1 MRGVVSVSTD
11 DEIVRVFEGLVRT
24 ASEAQRLL
32 AEEGVVTDSG
42 APHPAVAIEQRC
54 SAEIARW
61 TTARSDLFGE
71 QKKVHGS
78 SGRGKF
84 QSLRAVE

>member
-1 MRGVVSVSTD
+1 MDVNTD
-11 DEIVRVFEGLVRT
+11 ESIISVFEGLVRT
-24 ASEAQRLL
+24 AREAQEILDL
-32 AEEGVVTDSG
+32 EGIVTEQG
-42 APHPAVAIEQRC
+42 VPHPAVAIEQKC

-61 TTARSDLFGE
+61 TTARPDLFGE
-71 QKKVHGS
+71 QKKSHGS

>member
-1 MRGVVSVSTD
+1 MSVSTD
-11 DEIVRVFEGLVRT
+11 DEIVRVFDGLVRT
-24 ASEAQRLL
+24 ASEAQRMI
-32 AEEGVVTDSG
+32 AEEGIVTDQG
-42 APHPAVAIEQRC
+42 VPHPAVAIEQKC

-61 TTARSDLFGE
+61 TTARPDLFGE
-71 QKKVHGS
+71 QKKSHVS

>member
-1 MRGVVSVSTD
+1 MNA
-11 DEIVRVFEGLVRT
+11 DEDIVRVFEGLVRT
-24 ASEAQRLL
+24 AAEAQEVLGR
-32 AEEGVVTDSG
+32 EGIVTDTG
-42 APHPAVAIEQRC
+42 APHPAVAIEQKC

-61 TTARSDLFGE
+61 TTARPDLFGE
-71 QKKVHGS
+71 QKKSHGT

>member
-1 MRGVVSVSTD
+1 MGVNAD
-11 DEIVRVFEGLVRT
+11 DEIVRVFDGLVRT
-24 ASEAQRLL
+24 ASEARRMI
-32 AEEGVVTDSG
+32 AEEGIVTDQG
-42 APHPAVAIEQRC
+42 APHSAVAIEQKC

-61 TTARSDLFGE
+61 TTARPDLFGE
-71 QKKVHGS
+71 QKKFHGS

>member
-1 MRGVVSVSTD
+1 MNTD
-11 DEIVRVFEGLVRT
+11 ESIISVFEGMVRT
-24 ASEAQRLL
+24 AREAQEILDV
-32 AEEGVVTDSG
+32 EGIVTEQG
-42 APHPAVAIEQRC
+42 VPHPAVAIEQKC

-61 TTARSDLFGE
+61 TTARPDLFGE
-71 QKKVHGS
+71 QKKSHGS

>member
-1 MRGVVSVSTD
+1 MGVDTD
-11 DEIVRVFEGLVRT
+11 ESIISVFEGLVRT
-24 ASEAQRLL
+24 AREAQEVL
-32 AEEGVVTDSG
+32 ASEGIVTDQG
-42 APHPAVAIEQRC
+42 APHPAVAIEQKC

-61 TTARSDLFGE
+61 TTARPDLFGE

>member
-1 MRGVVSVSTD
+1 MSTD
-11 DEIVRVFEGLVRT
+11 DEIVRVFDGLVRT

-42 APHPAVAIEQRC
+42 VPHPAVVIEQKC

-61 TTARSDLFGE
+61 TTARPDLFGE
-71 QKKVHGS
+71 QRKSHGS

>member
-1 MRGVVSVSTD
+1 MNTD
-11 DEIVRVFEGLVRT
+11 EDIIRIFEGLVST
-24 ASEAQRLL
+24 ALEAQELIR
-32 AEEGVVTDSG
+32 ERGVTVDVNGSLV
-42 APHPAVAIEQRC
+42 PNPAVLIEQKC

-61 TTARSDLFGE
+61 TTARPDLFGE
-71 QKKVHGS
+71 RKRSAAS

>member
-1 MRGVVSVSTD
+1 MDADV
-11 DEIVRVFEGLVRT
+11 EIVRVFEGLVRT
-24 ASEAQRLL
+24 ASEAQEVLTR
-32 AEEGVVTDSG
+32 EGIVTDSG
-42 APHPAVAIEQRC
+42 APHPAVAIEQKC

-61 TTARSDLFGE
+61 TTARPDLFGE
-71 QKKVHGS
+71 QKKSHGS

>member
-1 MRGVVSVSTD
+1 MDMDV
-11 DEIVRVFEGLVRT
+11 EIVRVFEGLVRT
-24 ASEAQRLL
+24 ASEAQEVLGR
-32 AEEGVVTDSG
+32 EGIVTDTG
-42 APHPAVAIEQRC
+42 APHPAVAIEQKC

-61 TTARSDLFGE
+61 TTARPDLFGE
-71 QKKVHGS
+71 QKKSHGT

>member
-1 MRGVVSVSTD
+1 MDVDTD
-11 DEIVRVFEGLVRT
+11 ESIISVFEGLVRT
-24 ASEAQRLL
+24 AREAQEILDV
-32 AEEGVVTDSG
+32 EGIVTEQG
-42 APHPAVAIEQRC
+42 VPHPAVAIEQKC

-61 TTARSDLFGE
+61 TTARPDLFGE
-71 QKKVHGS
+71 QKKSHGS

>member
-1 MRGVVSVSTD
+1 MDVNTD
-11 DEIVRVFEGLVRT
+11 ESIISVFEGLVRT
-24 ASEAQRLL
+24 AREAQEILDV
-32 AEEGVVTDSG
+32 EGIVTDQG
-42 APHPAVAIEQRC
+42 VPHPAVAIEQKC

-61 TTARSDLFGE
+61 TTARPDLFGE
-71 QKKVHGS
+71 QKKSHGS

>member
-1 MRGVVSVSTD
+1 MNVD
-11 DEIVRVFEGLVRT
+11 ADADIVRVFEGLVRT
-24 ASEAQRLL
+24 ASEAQEVL
-32 AEEGVVTDSG
+32 AREGIVTDSG
-42 APHPAVAIEQRC
+42 TPHPAVAIEQKC

-61 TTARSDLFGE
+61 TTARPDLFGE
-71 QKKVHGS
+71 QKKSPGT

>member
-1 MRGVVSVSTD
+1 MNTD
-11 DEIVRVFEGLVRT
+11 ESIISVFEGLVRT
-24 ASEAQRLL
+24 AREAQEILDL
-32 AEEGVVTDSG
+32 EGIVTEQG
-42 APHPAVAIEQRC
+42 VPHPAVAIEQKC

-61 TTARSDLFGE
+61 TTARPDLFGE
-71 QKKVHGS
+71 QKKSHGS